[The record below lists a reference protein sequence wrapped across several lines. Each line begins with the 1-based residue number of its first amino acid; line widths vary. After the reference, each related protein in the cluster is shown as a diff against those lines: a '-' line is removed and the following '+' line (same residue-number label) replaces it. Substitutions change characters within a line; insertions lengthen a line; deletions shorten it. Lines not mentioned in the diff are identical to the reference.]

1 MLQNQN
7 PTMDQL
13 RTQRALTREQL
24 EQWTGVI
31 GNQMLSAFRKSNVA
45 NREAEDRASRRQF
58 DAMSGGDSKDVDLES
73 DMGDNVVLG
82 GIHHPPAVV
91 YPPQKSSVL
100 PMLAAALLGAGIPLA
115 AVAGY
120 LYSQQP
126 EFSDQNISI
135 GLGKE

>member
-58 DAMSGGDSKDVDLES
+58 DQMAGSDSTDVDLES